1 MKKLNLFVMSLL
13 ATAAFTF
20 NSCSNDDTMTPGG
33 SQQETV
39 DNFYMTLQVKGSS
52 HVETRTSQDNVT
64 TENGTTAESTITN
77 GTIYIYDGT
86 RLIFKKN
93 VGISDWTT
101 APTQTEAG
109 VTKPIKVS
117 VKRVD
122 PKTPYNVYFL
132 ANAQLDDPLTADL
145 AFQSST
151 IGGAEQAQNNLFVMF
166 NENDKTK
173 PSNHSTVTFEEANKN
188 EATPAVASEIS
199 LDRVV
204 ARVDAPTV
212 NVDKIKKTEATTTEN
227 YEDLLEGV
235 TYMSYAISNLNKNSY
250 VVQNWNTAEWTL
262 KTLLTGEKP
271 YYKPYSD
278 YGTQYEAKGLSNF
291 TTNEATAKSY
301 LFENS
306 TDNINN
312 ATALYFCI
320 KASLKESAKANAD
333 FTDGTFYR
341 YDHRVY
347 TSIQE
352 LMVDNH
358 ISHPFGE
365 NAKPADILAQIKG
378 ADGNLIEEGATLAQ
392 FRKDYKIEIY
402 RAGMMYYRYAIND
415 NYYTRTDYYSVL
427 RNSIYRLNVNAIYD
441 LGKDVPNGPTPP
453 ELDANYYMNVTVAVN
468 PWVLNT
474 KDIQLGN

>member
-20 NSCSNDDTMTPGG
+20 NSCSSDDTLAPSGG
-33 SQQETV
+33 ET
-39 DNFYMTLQVKGSS
+39 FYVTVKALGSM
-52 HVETRTSQDNVT
+52 HIGTRTSQENVT
-64 TENGTTAESTITN
+64 TENGTTAESNITN

-86 RLIFKKN
+86 TLIFKKN
-93 VGISDWTT
+93 IGGSDWAT

-122 PKTPYNVYFL
+122 PGKTYNVYFL
-132 ANAQLDDPLTADL
+132 ANAQLDDPLTTDL
-145 AFQSST
+145 GFATSST
-151 IGGAEQAQNNLFVMF
+151 GGANYANDNLFVMF

-173 PSNHSTVTFEEANKN
+173 KADHSTVTFEEANKN

-212 NVDKIKKTEATTTEN
+212 IATKIEKTEATTTEN

-235 TYMSYAISNLNKNSY
+235 TYTSYAVSNLNNNSY

-262 KTLLTGEKP
+262 KALITGDKP
-271 YYKPYSD
+271 YYKPYD
-278 YGTQYEAKGLSNF
+278 EYGTKYEAKGLTNF
-291 TTNEATAKSY
+291 TTNEATAKNY
-301 LFENS
+301 MFEN
-306 TDNINN
+306 TTNDINN

-320 KASLKESAKANAD
+320 KADLKESAKTNAD
-333 FTDGTFYR
+333 FADGTFYR
-341 YDHRVY
+341 YDNRVY
-347 TSIQE
+347 TSIKD
-352 LMVDNH
+352 LMEDDHV
-358 ISHPFGE
+358 SHPFGE
-365 NAKPADILAQIKG
+365 SATAANVLAQIKG
-378 ADGNLIEEGATLAQ
+378 ADGKLIEEGATLAK
-392 FRKDYKIEIY
+392 FREDYKIEIY

-427 RNSIYRLNVNAIYD
+427 RNSIYDLKVNAIYD

-453 ELDANYYMNVTVAVN
+453 ELDANYYMNVTIAIN